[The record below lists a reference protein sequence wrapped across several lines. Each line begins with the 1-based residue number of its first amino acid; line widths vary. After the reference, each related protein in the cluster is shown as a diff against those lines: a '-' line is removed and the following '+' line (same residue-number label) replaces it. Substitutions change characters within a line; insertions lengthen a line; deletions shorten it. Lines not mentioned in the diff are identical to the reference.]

1 MELLE
6 NRNDDLPGSAD
17 CATLVMETVPLVMR
31 TIRTE
36 MRRRRPADLS
46 VPQFRA
52 LAFVRRNP
60 GASLSEVAEHLG
72 LTLPATSTLV
82 DLLVTRELV
91 VRELNP
97 ANRRRVT
104 LTLTA
109 LGAST
114 FAAAHADARDRLAE
128 LLAALSNDERAVVAH
143 AMRLLRPAFM
153 SGEASESDP
162 TTR

>member
-6 NRNDDLPGSAD
+6 NRSDDPPSPAD

-31 TIRTE
+31 TIRAE
-36 MRRRRPADLS
+36 MRRRSADLS

-52 LAFVRRNP
+52 LAFARRNP
-60 GASLSEVAEHLG
+60 GASLSELAEHLG
-72 LTLPATSTLV
+72 LTLPATSALV
-82 DLLVTRELV
+82 DLLVARELID
-91 VRELNP
+91 RALNP
-97 ANRRRVT
+97 NNRRRVT

-128 LLAALSNDERAVVAH
+128 MLAVLSPHERADVVR
-143 AMRLLRPAFM
+143 AMRLLRPVFTA
-153 SGEASESDP
+153 GESPENDP